1 MAEISIT
8 ITIPTEQISTF
19 LSDIAG
25 LMEKHKLAE
34 ITAKESSALD
44 AQASAPHKA
53 SSGESAPVPRDYF
66 VRDKSGVA
74 PTVAPKDAEFKTVKI
89 LQANGPF
96 FPIGSNQPSANDYLR
111 VLFTGGQANCFDPHL
126 FDRIRSSVGLEL
138 GLYLTRSGKYTNI
151 AGVRA

>member
-1 MAEISIT
+1 
-8 ITIPTEQISTF
+8 
-19 LSDIAG
+19 
-25 LMEKHKLAE
+25 
-34 ITAKESSALD
+34 
-44 AQASAPHKA
+44 
-53 SSGESAPVPRDYF
+53 VPRDYF

-89 LQANGPF
+89 LQANQ
-96 FPIGSNQPSANDYLR
+96 SNAKDYLR

-151 AGVRA
+151 VGVRA